1 MTIIFKQI
9 EQHMKFGGMK
19 VKNNVPV
26 EDINEFILSLP
37 DEKRDSWAEVTQILE
52 KKDMITME
60 GGDEY
65 STIDD
70 ELLDAQVEEN
80 RRI

>member
-1 MTIIFKQI
+1 MEPIFKQI

-19 VKNNVPV
+19 VRNEVPV
-26 EDINEFILSLP
+26 EEINDFILNLP
-37 DEKRDSWAEVTQILE
+37 ENKRDSWSEVVQILE
-52 KKDMITME
+52 DEDMITME
-60 GGDEY
+60 GDF

>member
-1 MTIIFKQI
+1 MFKQI

-19 VKNNVPV
+19 VKNEVPI
-26 EDINEFILSLP
+26 EEINDFILSLP

-52 KKDMITME
+52 DKGMISME
-60 GGDEY
+60 GGNEY

>member
-1 MTIIFKQI
+1 MGSIFKQI

-19 VKNNVPV
+19 VRNEVPV
-26 EDINEFILSLP
+26 EEINDFILNLP
-37 DEKRDSWAEVTQILE
+37 ENRRDSWSEVVQILE
-52 KKDMITME
+52 DEGMITMK
-60 GGDEY
+60 GDF

>member
-1 MTIIFKQI
+1 
-9 EQHMKFGGMK
+9 MKFGGMK
-19 VKNNVPV
+19 VRNEVPV
-26 EDINEFILSLP
+26 EEINNFILNLP
-37 DEKRDSWAEVTQILE
+37 EDKRDSWSEVVQILE
-52 KKDMITME
+52 DEDMITME
-60 GGDEY
+60 GDF

>member
-1 MTIIFKQI
+1 
-9 EQHMKFGGMK
+9 MKFGGMK
-19 VKNNVPV
+19 VRNEVPV
-26 EDINEFILSLP
+26 EEINDFILNLP
-37 DEKRDSWAEVTQILE
+37 ENKRDSWSEVVQILE
-52 KKDMITME
+52 DEDMITME
-60 GGDEY
+60 GDF

>member
-1 MTIIFKQI
+1 MFKQI

-19 VKNNVPV
+19 VKNNVPI
-26 EDINEFILSLP
+26 EEINNFILELP
-37 DEKRDSWAEVTQILE
+37 EEKRSSWAEVTQILE
-52 KKDMITME
+52 NKGMITMD
-60 GGDEY
+60 GDDY

>member
-1 MTIIFKQI
+1 MFKQI

-19 VKNNVPV
+19 VKNEVPI
-26 EDINEFILSLP
+26 EEINDFILSLP

-52 KKDMITME
+52 NKGMINME